1 MCGSKADDKG
11 LSNLMRVALRQLAD
25 LSIID
30 PDLKICRASCVGA
43 KLPKVS
49 SDSGCQELGSRVT
62 IGCFQ

>member
-30 PDLKICRASCVGA
+30 PGLKIRRASCFGA
-43 KLPKVS
+43 KLPKVC
-49 SDSGCQELGSRVT
+49 SDSGCQELGPRVT
-62 IGCFQ
+62 IGCFR